1 MSNPTQTTLHF
12 VVKPSVVHRYWLHGV
27 HALAL
32 IACIANGLPVVAQS
46 VLIVVVAGVWYRSH
60 RQCRNA
66 PYHLHHHSLQGWS
79 LSRDG
84 EVYHTIALLPTT
96 MASAWLMSLHYRRV
110 ERSKAFESMMILRN
124 DLHPDDFRRLYVR
137 LRLFGS

>member
-1 MSNPTQTTLHF
+1 VSNPTQTTLHL
-12 VVKPSVVHRYWLHGV
+12 VIKPSAAHRYWQYGV

-32 IACIANGLPVVAQS
+32 VACIANGLPAVVQG
-46 VLIVVVAGVWYRSH
+46 LLMVVIAGVWYRSH

-66 PYHLHHHSLQGWS
+66 PYHLRHHSLQGWS

-84 EVYHTIALLPTT
+84 EVYHAIVLLPTT
-96 MASAWLMSLHYRRV
+96 MASAWLMTLHYRRA
-110 ERSKAFESMMILRN
+110 ERSHAFESMMILRN